1 MWLFEMENTASI
13 DASEA
18 PKSIDIEP
26 TGSISSMSLP
36 MMIIMLLVG
45 LASIGITLFGRRR
58 DA

>member
-1 MWLFEMENTASI
+1 MWLFEMENTASV

-18 PKSIDIEP
+18 TKSIDIEP

>member
-1 MWLFEMENTASI
+1 MWLFEMENTAI
-13 DASEA
+13 VDASEA

-36 MMIIMLLVG
+36 MTIIMILVG
-45 LASIGITLFGRRR
+45 LASIGITVFGRRR